1 MRAGERKVREV
12 RVVVLSALLVTK
24 ENKVVVGH
32 EGTYLDGCMS
42 SYICTMST
50 NVLYLCLFSALGLG
64 RVCMFCTGCP
74 INDVAPSI
82 LVRTPP
88 FAAGGK

>member
-1 MRAGERKVREV
+1 M
-12 RVVVLSALLVTK
+12 RVVVLSVLIVTK
-24 ENKVVVGH
+24 ENEVVVGH
-32 EGTYLDGCMS
+32 RGICYDVCAS
-42 SYICTMST
+42 SYICFMST

-74 INDVAPSI
+74 ISDVAPSI